1 MGTETK
7 ILNDSKRRLQ
17 KLKILENFFKQ
28 TDLVGIVVRTEII
41 HSFFEKNAEAL
52 DVNKLELFH
61 LQYTD
66 SLIELLTKLKKQ
78 KEAAITN
85 IDTEIAAH
93 KDYIAQLARQGKVEN
108 RFETDQRYHEAEVS
122 AVFQAAYSTLTGSYK
137 PYNLTAIR
145 SFPNLYAEE
154 YFRDDDDI
162 THLLVVP
169 GTKLYT
175 LEGLSIERLLLSR
188 LASKNFKVR
197 FMCGF
202 NVDFQIFELFRILGS
217 DDEFIWNL
225 QTNGFYLLKDAFKHQ
240 LNREKNVSNGHS
252 LVGELE
258 RKIRDLEEKRKEIRN
273 SFPEDVKELLTKYR
287 ETIDNNNLTEEQLNI
302 EEEKNILT
310 SMLDLNL
317 NK

>member
-17 KLKILENFFKQ
+17 KLKILEHFFNLPS
-28 TDLVGIVVRTEII
+28 LVGIVVRTEII
-41 HSFFEKNAEAL
+41 HSFFEKNTESL
-52 DVNKLELFH
+52 DLNKLELFH

-66 SLIELLTKLKKQ
+66 SLIELLKKIKKQ
-78 KEAAITN
+78 KEATILN
-85 IDTEIAAH
+85 IDTEITAH
-93 KDYIAQLARQGKVEN
+93 KEYITQIEQKTPEIHS
-108 RFETDQRYHEAEVS
+108 FERDQKYHNDEIS
-122 AVFQAAYSTLTGSYK
+122 AVFEAAYSTLTGKYK
-137 PYNLTAIR
+137 PYNITSIR
-145 SFPNLYAEE
+145 SFPNQYAQE
-154 YFRDDDDI
+154 YFRDDDDV

-169 GTKLYT
+169 ETKLYT
-175 LEGLSIERLLLSR
+175 LEGLNIERLLLSR
-188 LASKNFKVR
+188 LATKNFKVR

-225 QTNGFYLLKDAFKHQ
+225 QTNGFYLLKEAFKHQ
-240 LNREKNVSNGHS
+240 LNREKNVSNGRS
-252 LVGELE
+252 LVGKLE

-273 SFPEDVKELLTKYR
+273 SFPEDVKELLAKYR